1 MSSITDT
8 DFKMTTEKKILKKKT
23 RIVKKKTHIVKK
35 KKDII
40 KDKFDDINST
50 NIINKTEQN
59 ETMTMTEQQK
69 QTEISRRVKNYWL
82 REKKNKLICLIGI
95 GQTLKEEEE
104 EKKKEQVGDMKCVV
118 RRISRFRPNPFPE
131 IDALGEAWRGW
142 CAGLPSH
149 NRRLHPSPSL
159 HPSKIIHARLEDW
172 THKNKDKIK
181 KKMMKSFRLST
192 SINHDNSITARLHA
206 NSMSF
211 KNPLK
216 KEFKKCEIVFD
227 KNLLSGD
234 DITYYD
240 VLDWKSSVFSTLKY
254 ARHFC
259 ELRRYDPSI
268 RHHRYAKLY
277 KGCVNKKT
285 LVEYPHSPTFGK
297 WFNPSKYATSYG
309 DRSCRQVF
317 PADLINDEASYNREL
332 SKITDGKTIDGEV
345 IHDFVPHIEI
355 SHNWEKTSK
364 WSSLKWKIVST
375 FNLIPKMCAKLN
387 ISITTFKKLYLL
399 MLKDLKKRTFTA
411 DPYTTKKKSL
421 WALFYNKWNK
431 NCDFEK
437 IIYAF
442 SEGLYLSDASSL
454 RRFCLPATSRST
466 QHLNLTFKNEVA
478 GTEYEIDF
486 TDLIVMAMM
495 IGSNGS
501 TEGSCSSSLY
511 AGGFYTGRP
520 LFMYARK
527 WDMSPSSIKRTSS
540 YLINSKL
547 YPELCILKSDTTAIS
562 PYY

>member
-1 MSSITDT
+1 MSSTTDT
-8 DFKMTTEKKILKKKT
+8 DFKMTTEKKIIKKKT
-23 RIVKKKTHIVKK
+23 RIVKKK
-35 KKDII
+35 KDRII
-40 KDKFDDINST
+40 NKFDVSNST

-95 GQTLKEEEE
+95 GQTLKEAEE
-104 EKKKEQVGDMKCVV
+104 EKKKEEVGDMECVV
-118 RRISRFRPNPFPE
+118 RRISRFRPNPIPE
-131 IDALGEAWRGW
+131 IDYYGEAWRGW
-142 CAGLPSH
+142 CAASPPSH
-149 NRRLHPSPSL
+149 RPSSSL
-159 HPSKIIHARLEDW
+159 FPSKIIHERVEDW
-172 THKNKDKIK
+172 TTKNEDKIK
-181 KKMMKSFRLST
+181 KKMIKSIRLST
-192 SINHDNSITARLHA
+192 SINNDKSITARLHA
-206 NSMSF
+206 NSMIF
-211 KNPLK
+211 KNPFDK
-216 KEFKKCEIVFD
+216 QFKKCEIVFD

-259 ELRRYDPSI
+259 ELRRYDDDI
-268 RHHRYAKLY
+268 NHHHYARHY
-277 KGCVNKKT
+277 KGCVNKNT

-297 WFNPSKYATSYG
+297 WFNPSKYASSYG
-309 DRSCRQVF
+309 DKLCRQVF
-317 PADLINDEASYNREL
+317 PADLINDEASYTREL

-375 FNLIPKMCAKLN
+375 FNLIPKMCANLN

-442 SEGLYLSDASSL
+442 SEGLYLTDATTL

-501 TEGSCSSSLY
+501 TEGRCSTSLY
-511 AGGFYTGRP
+511 AGGFYTGQP

>member
-23 RIVKKKTHIVKK
+23 HIVKN
-35 KKDII
+35 KKDGINY
-40 KDKFDDINST
+40 KFDVINST

-172 THKNKDKIK
+172 THKNGDKIK
-181 KKMMKSFRLST
+181 KKMMANIRIST
-192 SINHDNSITARLHA
+192 SIKGDNSISARIHGNA
-206 NSMSF
+206 MSF
-211 KNPLK
+211 KSPFE

-227 KNLLSGD
+227 KDIAPNCD
-234 DITYYD
+234 TITYYD

-259 ELRRYDPSI
+259 ELRRYDDDVL
-268 RHHRYAKLY
+268 HNLYAKLY
-277 KGCVNKKT
+277 KGCVNENT
-285 LVEYPHSPTFGK
+285 LVAHPRNPTFGK
-297 WFNPSKYATSYG
+297 WFNPSKYASSYG
-309 DRSCRQVF
+309 NRSCRQVF
-317 PADLINDEASYNREL
+317 PADLIKDEASYTREL

-375 FNLIPKMCAKLN
+375 FNLIPKMCANLN
-387 ISITTFKKLYLL
+387 ISITIFKKLYLL

-411 DPYTTKKKSL
+411 DPYDMTKKKSL
-421 WALFYNKWNK
+421 WALFHNKWRQD
-431 NCDFEK
+431 CDFEK

-442 SEGLYLSDASSL
+442 SEGLYISDASNL
-454 RRFCLPATSRST
+454 RQFSPSPQST
-466 QHLNLTFKNEVA
+466 HHLNLTFKNKVA

-501 TEGSCSSSLY
+501 TRGACSTSLS
-511 AGGFYTGRP
+511 AGGSYTGQP
-520 LFMYARK
+520 LFMYARN

-547 YPELCILKSDTTAIS
+547 YPELCILKATDTTAIS